1 MRIVNFCS
9 KMERKVRKMHEK
21 VRFSANFFTYIIY
34 EGAGFTEI
42 GVEACMM
49 NQ

>member
-1 MRIVNFCS
+1 M
-9 KMERKVRKMHEK
+9 RKMHEK
-21 VRFSANFFTYIIY
+21 VRFLADFCTRIIY